1 MEDKIFTQEQ
11 MDELIALR
19 REKKVLE
26 LTKMAENHLEKY
38 GAPKDFAAFLIRE
51 GEEDTLDA
59 VQKFSESYG
68 RAKVDFVKSAPTP
81 KDERI
86 VQRVSRGVKRK

>member
-1 MEDKIFTQEQ
+1 MDENIFTQEQ

-26 LTKMAENHLEKY
+26 LTKMAEIHLEKY

-59 VQKFSESYG
+59 VQKFAESYG
-68 RAKVDFVKSAPTP
+68 RAKADFVKSAPTP

-86 VQRVSRGVKRK
+86 VQTMKRGVKRK